1 MALLVQKYG
10 GTSVGTPERIQAVAD
25 RVVRARQ
32 RGDDVVVVVS
42 AMGDTT
48 DDLIDLAETVVGHE
62 DCAREHPREMDM
74 LLSAGERISMALL
87 AMAIREAGAEAAV
100 DARSLTGSQAAIITD
115 ESHTA
120 ARIVRVRAD
129 RVRETLDEGVVA
141 IVAGF
146 QGVSESR
153 EITTL
158 GRGGSDTTAVA
169 LACALQAD
177 RCEIYTDVDGIFTC
191 DPRRVPDAR
200 IIPQI
205 SHDEMVEMAQSGAQV
220 MHARAVDL
228 GARYKMDI
236 RVLSSF
242 VDGPESDD
250 PTRGT
255 LITDRPMAMEDM
267 LVTGI
272 APLSGYAKLTLHG
285 LPRGMRTP
293 TDLLVAL
300 ADEGVSV
307 DMVSEAPEGDGVLMQ
322 LTLREDDLPRA
333 REVAA
338 RVAASLGGGGPLEER
353 TGLSRLTLVGRGM
366 SGRPG
371 VYARAYRTLLEAG
384 VEVEAVSTSAI
395 SVTLLVPAE
404 DQDVAMQALHT
415 GFSLGRPAEVPAGA
429 AAG

>member
-10 GTSVGTPERIQAVAD
+10 GTSVGTPERIQAVAA

-42 AMGDTT
+42 AMGHTT
-48 DDLIDLAETVVGHE
+48 DELIDLARDVAGHSDTVH
-62 DCAREHPREMDM
+62 EHPREMDM

-87 AMAIREAGAEAAV
+87 AMAIREAGA

-115 ESHTA
+115 ETHTA
-120 ARIVRVRAD
+120 ARIVDVRAD
-129 RVRETLDEGVVA
+129 RVRETVQQGCVA

-146 QGVSESR
+146 QGVSTAR

-169 LACALQAD
+169 LARALQAD

-200 IIPQI
+200 IIPRI
-205 SHDEMVEMAQSGAQV
+205 SHDEMVELAQSGAQV

-228 GARYKMDI
+228 GAREPALDI

-242 VDGPESDD
+242 VDGPGADD
-250 PTRGT
+250 PARGT
-255 LITDRPMAMEDM
+255 LITERPMAMEDQV
-267 LVTGI
+267 VTGI
-272 APLSGYAKLTLHG
+272 ASSRGYAKLIVHG

-300 ADEGVSV
+300 ADAGVSV
-307 DMVSEAPEGDGVLMQ
+307 DMVTESPDADGRVLLQ
-322 LTLREDDLPRA
+322 LTVREDDLPRA
-333 REVAA
+333 REIVTEVAG
-338 RVAASLGGGGPLEER
+338 RLGGAGAMEER
-353 TGLSRLTLVGRGM
+353 TGLSRLALVGRGM

-371 VYARAYRTLLEAG
+371 VYAQAFRTLMEAG
-384 VEVEAVSTSAI
+384 VEVEAISTSSI
-395 SVTLLVPAE
+395 SITLLVPSEKE
-404 DQDVAMQALHT
+404 DEALRALHA
-415 GFSLGRPAEVPAGA
+415 GYALGAGA
-429 AAG
+429 EASGAVAVG

>member
-32 RGDDVVVVVS
+32 RGDEVVVVVS
-42 AMGDTT
+42 AMGHTT
-48 DDLIDLAETVVGHE
+48 DELIELAEAVTAGE
-62 DCAREHPREMDM
+62 TCTADHPREMDM

-87 AMAIREAGAEAAV
+87 AMAIRERGM

-115 ESHTA
+115 QSHTA
-120 ARIVRVRAD
+120 ARIVEVRAD
-129 RVRETLDEGVVA
+129 RVRATLDQACVA

-146 QGVSESR
+146 QGVSTTR

-177 RCEIYTDVDGIFTC
+177 RCEIYTDVDGVFTC

-200 IIPQI
+200 IIPRI
-205 SHDEMVEMAQSGAQV
+205 SHAEMVEMAQSGAQV

-228 GARYKMDI
+228 GARFGMDI

-250 PTRGT
+250 PNRGT
-255 LITDRPMAMEDM
+255 LITEHPMAMED
-267 LVTGI
+267 LVLTGI
-272 APLSGYAKLTLHG
+272 ASARGFAKLILRG
-285 LPRGMRTP
+285 LPPGMRTP
-293 TDLLVAL
+293 TDMLVAL
-300 ADEGVSV
+300 ADAGVSV
-307 DMVSEAPEGDGVLMQ
+307 DMVTEAPDADGRVMLQ
-322 LTLREDDLPRA
+322 LTVREDDLPRA
-333 REVAA
+333 REITSEVAG
-338 RVAASLGGGGPLEER
+338 RLGGGGAVEER
-353 TGLSRLTLVGRGM
+353 GGLSRIALVGSGM

-371 VYARAYRTLLEAG
+371 VYAQAYRTLLEAG
-384 VEVEAVSTSAI
+384 VDVEAVSTSSI
-395 SVTLLVPAE
+395 SITLLVPQDGE
-404 DQDVAMQALHT
+404 DTALRALHA
-415 GFSLGRPAEVPAGA
+415 GFSLDRPAQVPAGA